1 MDHQPNP
8 EFKSTTPL
16 AGNEAGSRVLV
27 VDDDPVVATT
37 FGRLLSASG
46 YQVEIAG
53 DGLSALAAVDRQ
65 APDVV
70 LLDVKMPQMDGFEV
84 CEALKRDSVTRL
96 TPVILV
102 TGLSHR
108 DHRIRG
114 LNAGADD
121 FLSKPVDSLEL
132 LARVGALV
140 RLKRYTDDLDSASSI
155 IMTMT
160 EMIESRDGRQQG
172 HCYRMANRAA
182 ALGRRLGLS
191 AADIQSL
198 YRGGFLHDIGML
210 AISDTVLRKSGT
222 LTPEEYE
229 LIKSH
234 TVVGDQLCSKLRSLQ
249 AVRPIIRHH
258 HEHEDGSGYPDR
270 LRGEA
275 IPLLAAI
282 VGIVDVFDAITVQ
295 RPYQSA
301 QTEEKA
307 LSVLWQEVDVGWRRR
322 ELVEEFAALVTG
334 GLLDTY
340 TPSGPRDPE

>member
-1 MDHQPNP
+1 MDHPTNGELQA
-8 EFKSTTPL
+8 TTPV
-16 AGNEAGSRVLV
+16 AVTEKGSRVLV
-27 VDDDPVVATT
+27 VDDDPSVAST
-37 FGRLLSASG
+37 FRRLLLGSG
-46 YQVEIAG
+46 YQVETAG
-53 DGLSALAAVDRQ
+53 DGVSALAAVERQ
-65 APDVV
+65 PPDVV
-70 LLDVKMPQMDGFEV
+70 LLDVKMPHMDGFEV
-84 CEALKRDSVTRL
+84 CEALKRESVTRL

-132 LARVGALV
+132 LARVGSLA

-160 EMIESRDGRQQG
+160 EMIESRDGHRPG

-191 AADIQSL
+191 ADDLQAL

-210 AISDTVLRKSGT
+210 AISDTVLRKSGA
-222 LTPEEYE
+222 LTAEEYA

-234 TVVGDQLCSKLRSLQ
+234 PVVGDQLCSKLRSLQ

-258 HEHEDGSGYPDR
+258 HEHEDGSGYPDG
-270 LRGEA
+270 LRGDA

-282 VGIVDVFDAITVQ
+282 TGIVDVFDAITAQ
-295 RPYQSA
+295 RPYQDA
-301 QTEEKA
+301 QPEAKA
-307 LSVLWQEVDVGWRRR
+307 LSVLRHEVDIGWRRR
-322 ELVEEFAALVTG
+322 DLVEEFTALVSHG
-334 GLLDTY
+334 QLDTFMG
-340 TPSGPRDPE
+340 S